1 MHEIRTYLTFRQP
14 HVVMFTGGLVVL
26 SSHMTLGHVTVA
38 TA

>member
-1 MHEIRTYLTFRQP
+1 MQTYLTFRQL
-14 HVVMFTGGLVVL
+14 HAVMFTGGLVVL